1 MRKPRE
7 ELVKRGVLLEDP
19 EQGESAPELLLRLSV
34 FCVAH
39 LPLPAPPPCSPPSRG
54 GKFKGSYL
62 LTWFLSVCL
71 ALLLHLAGK
80 AALLVRKMSQKK
92 SSAWLG
98 HLPAASGCPACPSPP
113 CPSCACPG
121 PATPSRPVPLRHIW
135 AQHLW
140 LVPITH

>member
-39 LPLPAPPPCSPPSRG
+39 LPLPAPPPCSSPSRG
-54 GKFKGSYL
+54 GKFKGSYF

-71 ALLLHLAGK
+71 ALLAVHLAKGRQP
-80 AALLVRKMSQKK
+80 ARLGRCPKK
-92 SSAWLG
+92 RAVPGLG
-98 HLPAASGCPACPSPP
+98 IFLLPAGVLHVPP
-113 CPSCACPG
+113 HPVPRVRVLVQ
-121 PATPSRPVPLRHIW
+121 PPRPVPSH
-135 AQHLW
+135 
-140 LVPITH
+140 

>member
-113 CPSCACPG
+113 SCACPG

-140 LVPITH
+140 FVPITH